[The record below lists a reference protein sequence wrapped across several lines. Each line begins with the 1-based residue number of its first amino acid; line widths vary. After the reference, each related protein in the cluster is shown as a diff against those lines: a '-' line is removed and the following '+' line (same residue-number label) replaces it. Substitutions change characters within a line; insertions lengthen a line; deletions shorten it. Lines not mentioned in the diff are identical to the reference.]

1 MPYRRLDG
9 SSHATY
15 HRFMPTTERFYLRVN
30 QEMRDNHVLERLREI
45 GKKRKRSVSFLIRE
59 ALLKYV
65 EDQETR
71 DLSVD

>member
-1 MPYRRLDG
+1 MPFSRLDG
-9 SSHATY
+9 SSRPPY
-15 HRFMPTTERFYLRVN
+15 HRFMSTERFYLRVD

-59 ALLKYV
+59 ALLQYV
-65 EDQETR
+65 QDQESK